1 MFDTKKIV
9 AAFAIALMATVG
21 TVAPAQA
28 AGAKMSRV
36 GDGWCC

>member
-1 MFDTKKIV
+1 MLNTKRII
-9 AAFAIALMATVG
+9 AAFAIALMATAG

-28 AGAKMSRV
+28 AGVKMSKV